1 MHHSFFLFPS
11 YISFSFCVRFHP
23 PLLFPS
29 LPSSPPSPKRGLHAF
44 ALRGHRSLLTRDRT
58 HHATFSSAFLA
69 EWSIFRERGGKEG
82 DGAYNWVQLGPAG
95 ACSASKDSSLPP
107 SSPSRASRR
116 RKFELRNNA
125 TVTRDPL
132 SKGVFWTS
140 PFSRRISPVYEVIM
154 MLNAGNRTIVVDD
167 RWWSVVIRS
176 FEYVPFVFPYFS
188 LLFFFFFSIFEKRK
202 KEEEKSRDLLKFCV
216 QFYSVFKF
224 CWRKKG
230 LKGFEY
236 IYPGYIPVYPILLPG
251 ELSFK

>member
-1 MHHSFFLFPS
+1 MDPLSLSLSFSPLSNEIRGLTTLSTARCGFQTPIRVHHSFFLFPS

-23 PLLFPS
+23 PFSFPPF
-29 LPSSPPSPKRGLHAF
+29 LPPPSPKRGLHAF

-107 SSPSRASRR
+107 SPPSRASRR

-132 SKGVFWTS
+132 SKGVF
-140 PFSRRISPVYEVIM
+140 
-154 MLNAGNRTIVVDD
+154 
-167 RWWSVVIRS
+167 
-176 FEYVPFVFPYFS
+176 
-188 LLFFFFFSIFEKRK
+188 
-202 KEEEKSRDLLKFCV
+202 
-216 QFYSVFKF
+216 
-224 CWRKKG
+224 
-230 LKGFEY
+230 
-236 IYPGYIPVYPILLPG
+236 
-251 ELSFK
+251 